1 MLDTKSKNKYSW
13 GILAMLIVA
22 ALCSAGML
30 STYRLVAEDMEEV
43 SSERYITREAYYGVA
58 DDLCEGIYFLYNEY
72 SNETDKADILAD
84 YTESG
89 FLLLRKYMDIH

>member
-43 SSERYITREAYYGVA
+43 SSERYITREA
-58 DDLCEGIYFLYNEY
+58 
-72 SNETDKADILAD
+72 
-84 YTESG
+84 
-89 FLLLRKYMDIH
+89 